1 MSEETP
7 VLLSKRKNIQV
18 LLDYCLDQRIAFTA
32 TPRAISHDD
41 FEIELHISGIKQ
53 AIALGMFVKENKFE
67 VTGMG
72 DLVKPKVAP
81 PKKIEPRVETKLE
94 SKDADVFTSLNEV
107 ATPAPSPVPAKDD
120 SALLNFDLNVTDN

>member
-41 FEIELHISGIKQ
+41 FEIEVHISGIKQ

-72 DLVKPKVAP
+72 DLVKPKAP
-81 PKKIEPRVETKLE
+81 APKKVETRPEPK
-94 SKDADVFTSLNEV
+94 ADVKEASVLMPLDE
-107 ATPAPSPVPAKDD
+107 TPAPAPTPFKEDG
-120 SALLNFDLNVTDN
+120 ALLSFDLNVNGN

>member
-32 TPRAISHDD
+32 RPRAISHDD
-41 FEIELHISGIKQ
+41 FEIEVHISGIKQ

-94 SKDADVFTSLNEV
+94 SKDADVFMSLNEISIP
-107 ATPAPSPVPAKDD
+107 TPSPASYRDD
-120 SALLNFDLNVTDN
+120 SALLNFDLNVTGN

>member
-41 FEIELHISGIKQ
+41 FEIEVHISGIKQ

-72 DLVKPKVAP
+72 DLVKPK
-81 PKKIEPRVETKLE
+81 
-94 SKDADVFTSLNEV
+94 
-107 ATPAPSPVPAKDD
+107 TPAPKKVEAKPEPKVEVKDSSVLMPLDETPTPAPTPFKEDG
-120 SALLNFDLNVTDN
+120 ALLSFDLNVNGN

>member
-18 LLDYCLDQRIAFTA
+18 LLDYCLDQRIAFTI

-41 FEIELHISGIKQ
+41 YEIEVHISGIKQ

-72 DLVKPKVAP
+72 DLVKPKPIA
-81 PKKIEPRVETKLE
+81 PKKTETKPEMKSEQKE
-94 SKDADVFTSLNEV
+94 SNVFTHANE
-107 ATPAPSPVPAKDD
+107 APSTPQVPVKEEG
-120 SALLNFDLNVTDN
+120 ALLSFDLNVIGN

>member
-41 FEIELHISGIKQ
+41 FEIEVHINGIKQ

-72 DLVKPKVAP
+72 DLVKPKPVAP
-81 PKKIEPRVETKLE
+81 KKADNKPETKAETKEVNVFAPVQE
-94 SKDADVFTSLNEV
+94 SPLVSQ
-107 ATPAPSPVPAKDD
+107 APVKEEG
-120 SALLNFDLNVTDN
+120 ALLSFDLNVIGN

>member
-53 AIALGMFVKENKFE
+53 AIALGMFVKDHKFE
-67 VTGMG
+67 VSGLG
-72 DLVKPKVAP
+72 ELAKVKTNANAS
-81 PKKIEPRVETKLE
+81 KKPDNKENGLG
-94 SKDADVFTSLNEV
+94 SLAEV
-107 ATPAPSPVPAKDD
+107 VSATEEQTASTV
-120 SALLNFDLNVTDN
+120 LNF

>member
-41 FEIELHISGIKQ
+41 FEIEVHISGIKQ

-81 PKKIEPRVETKLE
+81 APKKVETKPEPKPEAKEASILMPLDE
-94 SKDADVFTSLNEV
+94 M
-107 ATPAPSPVPAKDD
+107 PAPAPTPFKEDG
-120 SALLNFDLNVTDN
+120 ALLNFDLNVSDN